1 MAISRSSKKV
11 QRIEVFPAHDSSA
24 ADDANAKYPIIN
36 VFYDST
42 LAGTGADSDV
52 DGIVAGTSVFLTKF
66 AVWDNR
72 TGESD
77 SCCRWGYMRLYP
89 RSRLQYHA

>member
-66 AVWDNR
+66 VEDGGAATDVSGQDALVQSVCTALW
-72 TGESD
+72 S
-77 SCCRWGYMRLYP
+77 
-89 RSRLQYHA
+89 